1 MWHFIYFLFLKTNLF
16 RQQKLLSKTFLNC
29 VILSHE
35 FFKNN
40 LDFRVS
46 YFRWDD
52 TQLKVGVSM
61 FDLTREHNT
70 SFCGLRLGL
79 SRFGL

>member
-1 MWHFIYFLFLKTNLF
+1 MWHSIYFLFLKTNLF

-70 SFCGLRLGL
+70 SFLWIKVRP
-79 SRFGL
+79 